1 MPKKTADGMGVGVF
15 QVLVDRPSGDPAVI
29 AKRAEELGFDSYW
42 VPDHTVIPKGSADDY
57 PAKASDDPPPAY
69 MFKLP
74 DPLIALSRA
83 SATTS
88 TIRLGTG
95 ILLVPERNPL
105 HMAKEIASLDHY
117 SNGRFV
123 FGIGAGWNEPE
134 CTVMGGD
141 FAHRWTQTKESIH
154 AMKALWMEEESE
166 YHGKYYDFDA
176 LACFPKPTRKPHPP
190 ILLGS
195 LGSPRVYKRVAEWG
209 DGWLPFCADPQ
220 DLADG
225 KAEIAKYALQVDRD
239 PASLEIA
246 LFAPDGM
253 FRTAAELREMARA
266 GADTA
271 VLWLRGQDEK
281 ELLAE
286 LDELAAAV
294 F

>member
-1 MPKKTADGMGVGVF
+1 VAKKTVDGMGVGVF
-15 QVLVDRPSGDPAVI
+15 QVLVDRPAGDPAAI
-29 AKRAEELGFDSYW
+29 AKRAEDLGFDSYW
-42 VPDHTVIPKGSADDY
+42 VPDHTIIPKGSADDY
-57 PAKASDDPPPAY
+57 PGKGPNDTPPAY
-69 MFKLP
+69 LFKMP

-105 HMAKEIASLDHY
+105 HMAKEIASIDHY

-134 CTVMGGD
+134 CTAMGGD
-141 FAHRWTQTKESIH
+141 FAHRWTQTKDSIH
-154 AMKALWMEEESE
+154 AMKALWTEDDAE
-166 YHGKYYDFDA
+166 YHGKYYDFDPM
-176 LACFPKPTRKPHPP
+176 ACFPKPSRKPHPP

-195 LGSPRVYKRVAEWG
+195 IGSPRVYKRVAEWG
-209 DGWLPFCADPQ
+209 DGWLPFCTDPQ
-220 DLADG
+220 ELADG
-225 KAEIAKYALQVDRD
+225 KAEIAKYSAQFGRD

-253 FRTAAELREMARA
+253 FRTAAELSEMARA